1 MIRID
6 TRTTIDESEI
16 EETFVRASGPGG
28 QNVNKVSSAVQLRFD
43 VRAAQ
48 GLTDDVKLRLATLA
62 GRRMTRDGVLVI
74 IAQRFRS
81 QDQNRADAL
90 ERLTELVRAATRA
103 PVKRVATKPTRASR
117 QRRLD
122 TKRLQSRAKA
132 MRGRP
137 AVD

>member
-1 MIRID
+1 MLFR
-6 TRTTIDESEI
+6 S
-16 EETFVRASGPGG
+16 
-28 QNVNKVSSAVQLRFD
+28 
-43 VRAAQ
+43 
-48 GLTDDVKLRLATLA
+48 DDVKLRLATLA